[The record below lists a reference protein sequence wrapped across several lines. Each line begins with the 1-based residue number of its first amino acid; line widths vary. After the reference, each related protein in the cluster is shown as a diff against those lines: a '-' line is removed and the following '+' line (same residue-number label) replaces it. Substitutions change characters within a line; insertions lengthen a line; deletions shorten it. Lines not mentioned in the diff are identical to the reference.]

1 MLSGRECLEYLAND
15 LSIFLDSDE
24 YTIDSY
30 RRQLARL
37 ENDER
42 YKCRIAIYSGG
53 ESTQQSLPGAAQ
65 FRPLIVDAMAV
76 KNVMQLYRFEINWR
90 IPFEDE
96 DGAYN
101 ELEME
106 EVKDRILAW
115 GNGKAATISGDTEH
129 TLYGW
134 VYNGCTQTQRIIR
147 YATCT
152 MTFASMRNIVSR
164 NQQGLQSNLEAQL
177 NA

>member
-1 MLSGRECLEYLAND
+1 
-15 LSIFLDSDE
+15 
-24 YTIDSY
+24 
-30 RRQLARL
+30 
-37 ENDER
+37 
-42 YKCRIAIYSGG
+42 
-53 ESTQQSLPGAAQ
+53 
-65 FRPLIVDAMAV
+65 MAV